1 MSPLVAIVGRPNVG
15 KSTLFNRILG
25 QRKAIVED
33 FPGVTRDRNYA
44 EVTKYD
50 APFILMD
57 TGGFEPASE
66 ERLLVQMREQS
77 QLAVEEADVILFVL
91 DGREGLTPSDEEV
104 AAMLRRVDKPVLF
117 VVNKVDGPK
126 QEEAMAEFYALGLD
140 ELHPVSA
147 EHGVGV
153 GDLVDAVLTHLPP
166 AKAPEAE
173 TEEVRLAVIGR
184 PNVGKSSLVNRLL
197 GYERVVA
204 NPMAGTTRD
213 SVDTPFTYN
222 QKRYVLID
230 TAGIRRKGKVSQKL
244 EKFSVIQALKA
255 MDRSHVVLVV
265 IDAEEGVT
273 DQDLTVAGYAY
284 EKGRAVILVVNK
296 WDKIE
301 KDNKTLRQYTEKLR
315 MSFKFLPF
323 APIIFVSALT
333 GQRVAKIMGEV
344 EAVAAE
350 FNRQVP
356 TAALNRILEE
366 AVRSHAPPVVQ
377 GTRLK
382 FFYMT
387 QTQVRPPTFVV
398 FANKA
403 EGIHF
408 SYERYLQNKLREAF
422 GFEGVPIRLIFRDRE
437 RKGQG

>member
-44 EVTKYD
+44 EVTKYA

-104 AAMLRRVDKPVLF
+104 AAMLRRVDKPVLY

-147 EHGVGV
+147 EHGLGV

-166 AKAPEAE
+166 AKAPDPE

-204 NPMAGTTRD
+204 NPLAGTTRD

-323 APIIFVSALT
+323 APILFVSALT

-344 EAVAAE
+344 EAVSAE

-366 AVRSHAPPVVQ
+366 AVRSHAPPMIQ

>member
-44 EVTKYD
+44 EVTKYA

-104 AAMLRRVDKPVLF
+104 AAMLRRVDKPVLY

-147 EHGVGV
+147 EHGLGV

-166 AKAPEAE
+166 AKAPEPE

-204 NPMAGTTRD
+204 NPLAGTTRD

-323 APIIFVSALT
+323 APILFVSALT

-366 AVRSHAPPVVQ
+366 AVRSHAPPMIQ

>member
-104 AAMLRRVDKPVLF
+104 ATMLRRVDKPVLY

-147 EHGVGV
+147 EHGLGV

-166 AKAPEAE
+166 AKAPEPE

-204 NPMAGTTRD
+204 NPLAGTTRD

-323 APIIFVSALT
+323 APILFVSALT

-344 EAVAAE
+344 EAVSAE

-366 AVRSHAPPVVQ
+366 AVRSHAPPMIQ